1 MSETRTRLIL
11 PPCDFSDDEELLAWL
26 EGCRL
31 LGIKAADEVDEAAAF
46 VFAKLRRYAES
57 EGMDRG
63 PARRTARSVALP
75 IARSADSMTRFAGYM
90 RLAARRFE
98 AYVEAVDRPKRR
110 ESDFKIKGA
119 RR

>member
-1 MSETRTRLIL
+1 MTNNARLIL
-11 PPCDFSDDEELLAWL
+11 PPCDFADDEELLTWL
-26 EGCRL
+26 ETCRL
-31 LGIKAADEVDEAAAF
+31 VGIKASDEVDEAAAF

-57 EGMDRG
+57 QGMDRG

-98 AYVEAVDRPKRR
+98 AYVEAVERPRR
-110 ESDFKIKGA
+110 RDVDFKIKGQN
-119 RR
+119 R